1 MGPRLLLAILVVLI
15 LITADLR
22 YNSMQATRSALD
34 TLGAPIYWLA
44 DLPLRFRDWGEEH
57 VQSRIQ
63 LLEENER
70 LSRENL
76 VLQGRSQ
83 QMAALQAENVRLRAL
98 LNSTAMLR
106 DDVLVA
112 ELMGISPDPVRH
124 RLVLNKGSADGV
136 FVGQP
141 LIDADGLMGQIVEVS
156 PASSRALLITDAT
169 HSIPVQVN
177 RNGVRAIAEGTGSL
191 GALEIRHVS
200 ATTDIQIGDLL
211 ETSGLG
217 GRFPGG
223 YPVAVVTEIDR
234 DPGQMFAHV
243 VARPSAALDRSRHVL
258 LVFATRPSEPLQ
270 APAAADN
277 VESSVAPETIDPT
290 GDQ

>member
-1 MGPRLLLAILVVLI
+1 MVLV

-22 YNSMQATRSALD
+22 YNSLQTTRSALD
-34 TLGAPIYWLA
+34 TLGTPIYWVA
-44 DLPLRFRDWGEEH
+44 DLPLRIRDWGEEH
-57 VQSRIQ
+57 VQSRGQ

-112 ELMGISPDPVRH
+112 ELVGISPDPVRH
-124 RLVLNKGSADGV
+124 QLVLNKGDLDGV

-141 LIDADGLMGQIVEVS
+141 LIDADGLMGQVVEVS

-223 YPVAVVTEIDR
+223 YPVAVVTAIER

-258 LVFATRPSEPLQ
+258 LVFAMQEAE
-270 APAAADN
+270 APQLPDAVDN
-277 VESSVAPETIDPT
+277 SASPGVSDVIDIIE
-290 GDQ
+290 DQ

>member
-1 MGPRLLLAILVVLI
+1 LLAILVVLG

-22 YNSMQATRSALD
+22 YNSMETTRSLLD
-34 TLGAPIYWLA
+34 AVGAPIYWVA
-44 DLPLRFRDWGEEH
+44 DLPLRLRDWGQTNI
-57 VQSRIQ
+57 QSRSEA
-63 LLEENER
+63 LEENER
-70 LSRENL
+70 LLRENL

-83 QMAALQAENVRLRAL
+83 QMAALQAENVRLRSL

-112 ELMGISPDPVRH
+112 EILGVSPDPVRH
-124 RLVLNKGSADGV
+124 QLVLNKGENDGV
-136 FVGQP
+136 SVGQP

-156 PASSRALLITDAT
+156 GSTSRALLITDAT

-200 ATTDIQIGDLL
+200 ATTDIEVGDLL

-223 YPVAVVTEIDR
+223 YPVAVVTEIER
-234 DPGQMFAHV
+234 DPGKMFAHV

-258 LVFATRPSEPLQ
+258 LVFSTHGKREP
-270 APAAADN
+270 
-277 VESSVAPETIDPT
+277 
-290 GDQ
+290 

>member
-1 MGPRLLLAILVVLI
+1 LLAIFVILSLV
-15 LITADLR
+15 TADLR
-22 YNSMQATRSALD
+22 YNRMATTRSLLD

-57 VQSRIQ
+57 VQSRADM
-63 LLEENER
+63 LEENER
-70 LSRENL
+70 LGRENL

-112 ELMGISPDPVRH
+112 ELIGVSPDPVRH
-124 RLVLNKGSADGV
+124 LLVLNKGTLDGV
-136 FVGQP
+136 YVGQA
-141 LIDADGLMGQIVEVS
+141 LIDANGLMGQIVEVS

-191 GALEIRHVS
+191 GALEVRHVS
-200 ATTDIQIGDLL
+200 ATTDIQVGDLL
-211 ETSGLG
+211 ETYGLG

-223 YPVAVVTEIDR
+223 YPVAVVTQIER
-234 DPGQMFAHV
+234 DPGKMFAHV
-243 VARPSAALDRSRHVL
+243 LARPSAALDRSRHVL
-258 LVFATRPSEPLQ
+258 LIFA
-270 APAAADN
+270 AHAAA
-277 VESSVAPETIDPT
+277 EP
-290 GDQ
+290 

>member
-1 MGPRLLLAILVVLI
+1 MILS

-22 YNSMQATRSALD
+22 YQRLETTRSVLD
-34 TLGAPIYWLA
+34 TLGTPIYWLA
-44 DLPLRFRDWGEEH
+44 DLPVRLRDWGEEH
-57 VQSRIQ
+57 LQSRAEIQ
-63 LLEENER
+63 EENER
-70 LSRENL
+70 LTRENL

-98 LNSTAMLR
+98 LNSAAMLR

-112 ELMGISPDPVRH
+112 ELVGVSPDPVRH
-124 RLVLNKGSADGV
+124 QLVLNKGERDGV

-156 PASSRALLITDAT
+156 SGTSRALLITDAT

-200 ATTDIQIGDLL
+200 ATTDIQVGDLL

-234 DPGQMFAHV
+234 DPGKMFAHV
-243 VARPSAALDRSRHVL
+243 VARPSAALDRSRHIL
-258 LVFATRPSEPLQ
+258 LVFATHSTDASPEP
-270 APAAADN
+270 
-277 VESSVAPETIDPT
+277 
-290 GDQ
+290 

>member
-1 MGPRLLLAILVVLI
+1 VVLI

-22 YNSMQATRSALD
+22 YNSLQTTRSALNI
-34 TLGAPIYWLA
+34 LGAPIYWVA
-44 DLPLRFRDWGEEH
+44 DLPLRFRDWGQEQ
-57 VQSRIQ
+57 VQSRAQ

-112 ELMGISPDPVRH
+112 ELVGISPDPVRH
-124 RLVLNKGSADGV
+124 RLVLNKGAVDEV
-136 FVGQP
+136 FIGQP

-156 PASSRALLITDAT
+156 PASSWALLITDAT

-191 GALEIRHVS
+191 GALEIRHIS

-223 YPVAVVTEIDR
+223 YPVAVVTAIER

-258 LVFATRPSEPLQ
+258 LVFATHAPGSSPL
-270 APAAADN
+270 PGAADTADTA
-277 VESSVAPETIDPT
+277 EGSDASGSADIIETT
-290 GDQ
+290 EDQ